1 MSAACAPA
9 DGHTRL
15 VASGTCS
22 ACRLPVQ
29 LTGGLDALW
38 LAVPFSDDAATCRAT
53 GDSHVVEHAVGACC
67 GCSAV
72 VEAVGTEDRGLVWV
86 ET

>member
-1 MSAACAPA
+1 VSCLA
-9 DGHTRL
+9 DVHDHV
-15 VASGTCS
+15 VASGTCT

-29 LTGGLDALW
+29 LTGGTDAVW
-38 LAVPFSDDAATCRAT
+38 LAVPFRDDAATCRAT
-53 GDSHVVEHAVGACC
+53 GDLHVVEHAVGACC

-72 VEAVGTEDRGLVWV
+72 LEAVGTGDRGLVWL